1 MNITY
6 KITIEK
12 GWYPWEQKVFKT
24 FYLKDFAY
32 TNDLLF
38 RLQRNQKIGFRR
50 LGKFQMEQLLN
61 SDVKTIV
68 RTYREYAKIVLDLG
82 MEGEQYSST
91 LRFSAMIDR
100 IIQENSTPVTYKR
113 FKKNYKTRIWFSD
126 VVERNYP
133 RSTRFLDKEQ
143 KEKILEGV
151 N

>member
-6 KITIEK
+6 KITVEK

-32 TNDLLF
+32 ANDLLF

-61 SDVKTIV
+61 SESVFLTNSV
-68 RTYREYAKIVLDLG
+68 VKIVPVRNIQG
-82 MEGEQYSST
+82 KIF
-91 LRFSAMIDR
+91 RIDER
-100 IIQENSTPVTYKR
+100 IKKLMKSINS
-113 FKKNYKTRIWFSD
+113 ID
-126 VVERNYP
+126 
-133 RSTRFLDKEQ
+133 FLK
-143 KEKILEGV
+143 G